1 MNQYFSNVYWL
12 ARPIR
17 AYRENYRIQGR
28 GRIMKIVTADG
39 KGIETGTAHNS
50 YMESSI
56 RDTMRRYFQGDSG
69 RPRQDL
75 EDAIMA
81 SMKRYFEG
89 PSH

>member
-1 MNQYFSNVYWL
+1 
-12 ARPIR
+12 
-17 AYRENYRIQGR
+17 
-28 GRIMKIVTADG
+28 MKIVTADG
-39 KGIETGTAHNS
+39 KGIETGSPQNS
-50 YMESSI
+50 DMESSI
-56 RDTMRRYFQGDSG
+56 KDTMRRYFQGDSG